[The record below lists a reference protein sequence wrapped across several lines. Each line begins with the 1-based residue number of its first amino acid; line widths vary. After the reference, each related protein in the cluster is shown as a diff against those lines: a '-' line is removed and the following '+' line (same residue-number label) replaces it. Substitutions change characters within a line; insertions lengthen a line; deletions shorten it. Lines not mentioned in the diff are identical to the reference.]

1 MTNLPKMCWH
11 DQKSHALLSSDGF
24 CAGGCRAHQQH
35 ECQESEASQMCT
47 DLFHLG
53 RTDFIVDPGVRVA
66 YEPQIAAQAH
76 APEVGRTAVA
86 YQPSVTDTALLP

>member
-1 MTNLPKMCWH
+1 
-11 DQKSHALLSSDGF
+11 
-24 CAGGCRAHQQH
+24 
-35 ECQESEASQMCT
+35 MCT

-86 YQPSVTDTALLP
+86 YQPSVTDTALLS